1 MHKPG
6 NVRGG
11 DLAIGL
17 ATYAIWGFFPLY
29 FILLRGIDPMEILIH
44 RVLWA
49 SAVMLVG
56 LTLVGQWSSLRT
68 SLVDGRTLRRLF
80 LASVFIGVVWFF
92 YGYGALTGRAVDVAL
107 GYFICP
113 LITVTLAVLIQGER
127 LRPAQWISVAFGTS
141 AVVVVAIGY
150 GTFPWIA
157 CVIAI
162 AFGFYSLVKNQIG
175 PDVKAVA
182 GMTIESVFL
191 LPAVGM
197 LLVWMNTKQQTTF
210 MVDGPDW
217 TDLWLILSGPMTVL
231 PLLLFAMAAS
241 RLPLSLLGNLQYLNP
256 VLQLLAAVIFLQEAM
271 PPARWAG
278 FVLVWVA
285 LMCLVL
291 DAYRVRRAA
300 KNPSKGPSQ
309 RSLKRRPGAMPVLAE
324 GRTLT
329 DRKAEICERGP
340 E

>member
-1 MHKPG
+1 MHKSG
-6 NVRGG
+6 NVRRGG
-11 DLAIGL
+11 LAIGL

-29 FILLRGIDPMEILIH
+29 FILLRGVHPLEILIH

-49 SAVMLVG
+49 SVVMLGG
-56 LTLVGQWSSLRT
+56 LALAGQWSSLRHAFMDRWT
-68 SLVDGRTLRRLF
+68 RRRLC
-80 LASVFIGVVWFF
+80 LASVLIGAVWFF

-127 LRPAQWISVAFGTS
+127 LRPTQWISVALGTS
-141 AVVVVAIGY
+141 AVAVVAIGY

-162 AFGFYSLVKNQIG
+162 SFGFYSLVKNQVG
-175 PDVKAVA
+175 PDVNAAA

-191 LPAVGM
+191 LPAVG
-197 LLVWMNTKQQTTF
+197 LLFVWMNTTQQTTF
-210 MVDGPDW
+210 MVSAPDS
-217 TDLWLILSGPMTVL
+217 TDLWLILSGPMTVV

-256 VLQLLAAVIFLQEAM
+256 VLQLLAAVLFLHEAM

-278 FVLVWVA
+278 FVLVWLA

-291 DAYRVRRAA
+291 DAYRVRRPGQ
-300 KNPSKGPSQ
+300 KQGNGPSRDRLPTSGRQ
-309 RSLKRRPGAMPVLAE
+309 R
-324 GRTLT
+324 
-329 DRKAEICERGP
+329 
-340 E
+340 